1 MSKLVIYGATGY
13 AGSRIVAEASQRGH
27 QVIGVARNVGDAPQL
42 EGVTYVA
49 GTFYDAL
56 LMSELTK
63 GADVL
68 VSAIHAAGS
77 DGESILDALPA
88 LVDTAQTNG
97 VRIGI
102 VAGAGSL
109 FVAEG
114 GEQVRVAYASALP
127 AEAMPEI
134 NTHADF
140 LEALRQTPS
149 DVDWFFVSPALSFGA
164 HVPGERTGQYRVGG
178 DVLLTDE
185 SGQSAISGDDYAIAF
200 VDEIEKPSHHRK
212 RFTVAY

>member
-1 MSKLVIYGATGY
+1 MSKLVIYGGTGY
-13 AGSRIVAEASQRGH
+13 AGSRIVAEAASRGH
-27 QVIGVARNVGDAPQL
+27 EVTAVARNVADAPTID
-42 EGVTYVA
+42 GVTYVS
-49 GTFYDAL
+49 GSFYDPAL
-56 LMSELTK
+56 MRELTK

-77 DGESILDALPA
+77 DGESILEALPA
-88 LVDTAQTNG
+88 LVDTAQSNG
-97 VRIGI
+97 VRVGI

-185 SGQSAISGDDYAIAF
+185 TGLSAISGDDYAIAF
-200 VDEIEKPSHHRK
+200 VDEIEKPVHHRQ
-212 RFTVAY
+212 RFTVA

>member
-13 AGSRIVAEASQRGH
+13 AGSRIVAEAASRGH
-27 QVIGVARNVGDAPQL
+27 VVTAVARNVAQAPAL
-42 EGVTYVA
+42 DGVTYVA
-49 GTFYDAL
+49 GSFYDADL
-56 LMSELTK
+56 LLKLTK
-63 GADVL
+63 DADVL
-68 VSAIHAAGS
+68 ISAIHAAGS
-77 DGESILDALPA
+77 DGESIIEALPT
-88 LVDTAQTNG
+88 LVDAAQTND

-109 FVAEG
+109 YVSEG

-127 AEAMPEI
+127 PEAMNEI

-140 LEALRQTPS
+140 LEALRTTPA

-164 HVPGERTGQYRVGG
+164 HVPGERTGSYRVGG
-178 DVLLTDE
+178 DVLLTDAE
-185 SGQSAISGDDYAIAF
+185 GQSAISGDDYAIAF
-200 VDEIEKPSHHRK
+200 VDEIEKPVHHRK